1 MAMGGPGP
9 RTDRLGTSPA
19 RCTRTAHIGSWQPAR
34 VRLTGPRAFA
44 SKFGVDRSYGSY
56 DAAVA
61 DGAVDAVYV
70 AAPNHL
76 HAELALPRL
85 LSGDPEQ
92 QLLAELQLDYTRDQL
107 RATAGLDREQA
118 RAALEAGWRAELD
131 PLAQDPETAREL
143 QALVEQ
149 LRQELRNGMVD
160 AGKKARTR
168 KHWRAALRP
177 IPGVLDWYRVNA
189 FAGIL
194 LAAGFVVLKCYVVAR
209 GDITTALGIL
219 QYVGPA
225 TVVTASLLSS
235 LSILAAAMLAA
246 AVSQLT
252 WSLVPKVVT
261 AERIKPPDPPAFTWH
276 LAAALL
282 GAFVLAAGF
291 SPWTYLPA
299 AAVIGLVIG
308 VARAVGTPTRR
319 TVVYWLAALVAL
331 PFATV
336 NLYAV
341 WLPHEIVTFTPGTLP
356 RGATQE
362 LGYVLSEDNGWITM
376 LVTDHV
382 QKHTIIRV
390 PDAKVTTQVVC
401 EREPN
406 SGIFEAHTLWRVV
419 TRASPTLRP
428 SPNTTCP

>member
-1 MAMGGPGP
+1 
-9 RTDRLGTSPA
+9 
-19 RCTRTAHIGSWQPAR
+19 
-34 VRLTGPRAFA
+34 
-44 SKFGVDRSYGSY
+44 
-56 DAAVA
+56 
-61 DGAVDAVYV
+61 
-70 AAPNHL
+70 
-76 HAELALPRL
+76 
-85 LSGDPEQ
+85 
-92 QLLAELQLDYTRDQL
+92 
-107 RATAGLDREQA
+107 
-118 RAALEAGWRAELD
+118 
-131 PLAQDPETAREL
+131 
-143 QALVEQ
+143 
-149 LRQELRNGMVD
+149 MVD

-209 GDITTALGIL
+209 GDVTTALGIL

-291 SPWTYLPA
+291 SPWTYLPV
-299 AAVIGLVIG
+299 AAVLGLVIG

>member
-1 MAMGGPGP
+1 MPLDPIALSASAARMVVAATS
-9 RTDRLGTSPA
+9 TDPSPA
-19 RCTRTAHIGSWQPAR
+19 SQTAKQ
-34 VRLTGPRAFA
+34 RLP
-44 SKFGVDRSYGSY
+44 K
-56 DAAVA
+56 
-61 DGAVDAVYV
+61 
-70 AAPNHL
+70 
-76 HAELALPRL
+76 L

-149 LRQELRNGMVD
+149 LRQELHNGMVD

-177 IPGVLDWYRVNA
+177 IPGVLDWYKVNA

-194 LAAGFVVLKCYVVAR
+194 LAAGFVVLKCYVVSR
-209 GDITTALGIL
+209 GDVTTALGIL

-276 LAAALL
+276 LSAAPL

-291 SPWTYLPA
+291 SPWDYLPV

-308 VARAVGTPTRR
+308 VARAVGTPTLR

-331 PFATV
+331 PFAMV

-341 WLPHEIVTFTPGTLP
+341 WLPHETVTFTPGTLP

-401 EREPN
+401 EREPS